1 MDKRLWNA
9 IQEMLDAADYAI
21 DKLDRYTDYVDDKFS
36 HQLVPNDALS
46 AQSCLKE
53 AFATLD
59 ALMSKETAQ

>member
-1 MDKRLWNA
+1 MNRELWNA
-9 IQEMLDAADYAI
+9 IQEMLDAANYAI

-53 AFATLD
+53 AFNTLE
-59 ALMSKETAQ
+59 ALMNKEAVQ

>member
-1 MDKRLWNA
+1 MDKKLFDA
-9 IQEMLDAADYAI
+9 ICELLDAADYAI

-53 AFATLD
+53 ALLSAE
-59 ALMSKETAQ
+59 ALMEKEPAE